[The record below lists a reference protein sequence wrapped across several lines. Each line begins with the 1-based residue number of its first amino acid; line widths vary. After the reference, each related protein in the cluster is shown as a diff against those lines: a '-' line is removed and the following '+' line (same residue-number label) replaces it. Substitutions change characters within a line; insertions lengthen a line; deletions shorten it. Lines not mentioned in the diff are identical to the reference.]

1 MRNSERDSGV
11 GIFTVLLIVFIV
23 LKLTGNISWPWPI
36 VLIPLWIQLAA
47 LAILL
52 IVFVID
58 DIWEE

>member
-36 VLIPLWIQLAA
+36 VLIPLWIELAA
-47 LAILL
+47 VAILC
-52 IVFVID
+52 IIIAIE
-58 DIWEE
+58 DIRS

>member
-47 LAILL
+47 LAIVL
-52 IVFVID
+52 IIIAID
-58 DIWEE
+58 DLWVE

>member
-47 LAILL
+47 VAI
-52 IVFVID
+52 ICIIIAIE
-58 DIWEE
+58 DIRS

>member
-47 LAILL
+47 LAIVL
-52 IVFVID
+52 IIIAID
-58 DIWEE
+58 DLWEE